1 MAHAKV
7 TFEGNSHQ
15 PVALVRKEQASGPGP
30 ALRSPRPVLVLDDL
44 HTLHDRDDIESDLG
58 WLAEHLPNNVRL
70 TDWRVRASDENP
82 SAGGRS
88 RSATS
93 VSTPSGASVQASDA
107 RQCCSS
113 GRFSDRSGSP
123 STVLADGVHL
133 AEPPLTEL
141 EAGRFGKPETA
152 ACRPAH
158 AAGRSHCGLERW
170 PGRSRDAARL
180 RSAPCPR

>member
-70 TDWRVRASDENP
+70 TDWRVRERRKPIRGRKVKVCHQRLDAVRRQRASLRCP
-82 SAGGRS
+82 P
-88 RSATS
+88 
-93 VSTPSGASVQASDA
+93 VLQFGAVQ
-107 RQCCSS
+107 R
-113 GRFSDRSGSP
+113 
-123 STVLADGVHL
+123 
-133 AEPPLTEL
+133 
-141 EAGRFGKPETA
+141 
-152 ACRPAH
+152 
-158 AAGRSHCGLERW
+158 
-170 PGRSRDAARL
+170 
-180 RSAPCPR
+180 